1 MEELIPRR
9 EGTKRSDHQLLMAM
23 LTIKLRKTKI
33 GEDRV
38 IKIDAAKLGN
48 RFQEETVE
56 PDFCNFHQTVRIAG
70 ERTYGFRKGGKKN
83 GYSKEHGTRS

>member
-1 MEELIPRR
+1 M
-9 EGTKRSDHQLLMAM
+9 MAM
-23 LTIKLRKTKI
+23 LTIKLRKTNI

-56 PDFCNFHQTVRIAG
+56 PDFCNFHQTVRIAR
-70 ERTYGFRKGGKKN
+70 ERTYGFRKRR
-83 GYSKEHGTRS
+83 KEEWIQ